1 MSGDFCEHVKT
12 SVGVSLSSQLSFA
25 RPRAIIMALTLN
37 MTQVNLMGAL
47 SYMAEGMRLDTLFR
61 LREI

>member
-12 SVGVSLSSQLSFA
+12 SVGVLG
-25 RPRAIIMALTLN
+25 IIMALTLN